1 MGFFLS
7 AVMTGHPQRLSAKGN
22 HSKGEKWPLFFA
34 LPVPRRPVSTDLTSR
49 STSPAIQS
57 AEFLKS
63 PEFGTQED
71 PYWFWSI
78 TVYVDPQTE
87 IVTSGKVQTFNEAK
101 ARFRT
106 SWQKIVSGGRGEPP
120 SPDGD

>member
-1 MGFFLS
+1 MALS
-7 AVMTGHPQRLSAKGN
+7 LRPTGTSTAGIDRLDFTVYESGN
-22 HSKGEKWPLFFA
+22 
-34 LPVPRRPVSTDLTSR
+34 PVGR
-49 STSPAIQS
+49 IF
-57 AEFLKS
+57 ES

>member
-1 MGFFLS
+1 
-7 AVMTGHPQRLSAKGN
+7 
-22 HSKGEKWPLFFA
+22 
-34 LPVPRRPVSTDLTSR
+34 VSTGLISR

-120 SPDGD
+120 